1 MPDAAS
7 TRAAPTAPTTSS
19 TTLAIGFEGSANKIS
34 VGVVRA
40 DGTILANPRETYV
53 TPPGTGFLPR
63 ETAKH
68 HRDVVVELARRGA
81 GGGES
86 VDARRGRG
94 VLHARAGD
102 GGAADDGGGVR
113 EDAGAAVR

>member
-7 TRAAPTAPTTSS
+7 TRAAPTAPTASS

-34 VGVVRA
+34 VGVARA

-68 HRDVVVELARRGA
+68 HRDVVVELARRA
-81 GGGES
+81 LEEAKAS
-86 VDARRGRG
+86 MRDVGRG